1 MLGAAANAT
10 SHASTSALTVAAR
23 ESAPTAA
30 SPFAQLLRNSRF
42 ATFDPLIRKTYY
54 SPQQFVERG
63 YWGLKRPITQRKKN
77 SFVTIKEWETRQH
90 YVEWDNAEDQVRF
103 MRRMREL
110 DLRPATDMR
119 SKWSK
124 QLGPARETWLVDS
137 EFCPKDWQDGKKDD
151 KADAKADAKADE
163 QGDEQG
169 DEPGES
175 PKPDVAEPPPS
186 RIAINALGRGGKG
199 AYSSSRQRTEP
210 TPVVAAERP
219 KSQYGPR
226 PSQAVIPNIEAMSPS
241 EFKRYIA
248 KLRSLRPAFLSFLKR
263 EDERQKQEEE
273 DRKKKDAESTQAV
286 GRSLETRLGG
296 RSLLELSALRDSQPV
311 HRRFLAQHTESEYKS
326 TSSNKIQP
334 QMHRNGALMYA
345 FPSNLDTLFRTKP
358 KPGIVLDW
366 NIDDSARFQLEGN
379 QAYTYITAFAG
390 VTAVLKAKD
399 AEGRLPLMAN
409 GVDRE
414 RWLDAVGELRPVTK
428 DALSLMGVPRVVGR
442 DPDEGLSGVQIT
454 LDVTAKRGFDDPQR
468 KNPHIPGSREYV
480 ALLPSDSAREGTARA
495 AVRSTAVPLTSLKN
509 PPKRVDFQLTT
520 QSAQERETSAL
531 TLNVLRGL
539 LKTEA
544 QAGAKPD
551 DTVPDDEL

>member
-110 DLRPATDMR
+110 DLRPSTDMR

-151 KADAKADAKADE
+151 KADAKADVKADAKADVKA
-163 QGDEQG
+163 DAKV
-169 DEPGES
+169 DFIS
-175 PKPDVAEPPPS
+175 PA
-186 RIAINALGRGGKG
+186 NGTH
-199 AYSSSRQRTEP
+199 SSRRRGATNV
-210 TPVVAAERP
+210 T
-219 KSQYGPR
+219 
-226 PSQAVIPNIEAMSPS
+226 AVIPNIEAMSPS

-263 EDERQKQEEE
+263 EDDRQKQEEE
-273 DRKKKDAESTQAV
+273 NRKKHEAQSAQAV

-296 RSLLELSALRDSQPV
+296 RSLLELSALRDAQPV

-366 NIDDSARFQLEGN
+366 NIDDSDRFQLEGN
-379 QAYTYITAFAG
+379 HAYTYITAFAG

-428 DALSLMGVPRVVGR
+428 DALRLMGVPRVVGR

-480 ALLPSDSAREGTARA
+480 ALVPSDSAREGSARA

-509 PPKRVDFQLTT
+509 PAKRVDFQLPT
-520 QSAQERETSAL
+520 QTAQERENGVQ
-531 TLNVLRGL
+531 TLNVLRDI
-539 LKTEA
+539 LKT
-544 QAGAKPD
+544 QARTGAKD
-551 DTVPDDEL
+551 EDTVPDNQL